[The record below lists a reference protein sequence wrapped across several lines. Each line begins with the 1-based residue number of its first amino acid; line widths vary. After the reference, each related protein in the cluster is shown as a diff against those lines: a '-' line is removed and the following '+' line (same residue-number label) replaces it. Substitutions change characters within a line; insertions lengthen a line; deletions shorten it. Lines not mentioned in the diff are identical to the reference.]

1 MADLSTSILIVLIA
15 LAVAALLSLLSLI
28 LRRRA
33 GLPEGR
39 IVYADPGMWGKVEKP
54 LYDSALGLTGKPDY
68 LVKNHNQVIPV
79 EVKSM
84 WAPREPYDSHRLQ
97 LGAYCLLVERSL
109 GQRPPYGL
117 LRYRNRTFRIPYTTS
132 FEDEVIGILE
142 DIRNHKDME
151 EVCRSHEHPNRC
163 ARCGYRNRCDQRL

>member
-1 MADLSTSILIVLIA
+1 MADLSTSILIVFIA
-15 LAVAALLSLLSLI
+15 LAVAALLLVLSLI

-142 DIRNHKDME
+142 DIRDHKDME

>member
-1 MADLSTSILIVLIA
+1 MADLSTSILIVFIA
-15 LAVAALLSLLSLI
+15 LAAAALLLLLSLI

-33 GLPEGR
+33 GLTEGR

-142 DIRNHKDME
+142 DIRDHKDME

>member
-1 MADLSTSILIVLIA
+1 MGDLSTSILIVFIS
-15 LAVAALLSLLSLI
+15 LAAAALLLVLSLI
-28 LRRRA
+28 LRRRT

-68 LVKNHNQVIPV
+68 LVKNHSQIIPV

-84 WAPREPYDSHRLQ
+84 WAPTEPYASHRLQ

-142 DIRNHKDME
+142 DIRDHKDME

>member
-1 MADLSTSILIVLIA
+1 MADFLTSILIVLILIA
-15 LAVAALLSLLSLI
+15 AAALLLVLSFI

-54 LYDSALGLTGKPDY
+54 MYDSALGLAGKPDY

-84 WAPREPYDSHRLQ
+84 WAPSEPYDSHRLQ

-117 LRYRNRTFRIPYTTS
+117 LRYRNRTFRIPYTLS

-142 DIRNHKDME
+142 DIRAHKDME

>member
-1 MADLSTSILIVLIA
+1 MADLSTSILIVFIA
-15 LAVAALLSLLSLI
+15 LAAAALLLLLSLI
-28 LRRRA
+28 LRRRT

-142 DIRNHKDME
+142 DIRDHKDME
-151 EVCRSHEHPNRC
+151 EVRRSHEHPNRC